1 MDMDERYAT
10 FREHAELREWT
21 AKIDASVQQ
30 IPTAL
35 ARIETMIATQRAA
48 PPVDHQALTAHRVL
62 DELPQI
68 LQAARSQTQG
78 VSPILIAF
86 AIIGAMAIGALA
98 YRIITGG

>member
-30 IPTAL
+30 IPSML
-35 ARIETMIATQRAA
+35 ARIENKIDTQRA

-78 VSPILIAF
+78 VSPILIGF
-86 AIIGAMAIGALA
+86 AIIGAMAIGALT
-98 YRIITGG
+98 YRIVTGG